1 MLRYFRSANLVAT
14 VNPSISVKEVL
25 AKNGRHDSMDNFEID
40 GVADYLERSRNRT
53 QSFIISPVVRMF
65 HDSLGQKSEQYQA
78 YFNEMMKNSRR
89 AHNIHTKV
97 LGSREEAPTAG
108 LRDLELRLEGLLG
121 EIDRTVVADCFVRAA
136 AETAVKETALLDT

>member
-1 MLRYFRSANLVAT
+1 
-14 VNPSISVKEVL
+14 
-25 AKNGRHDSMDNFEID
+25 
-40 GVADYLERSRNRT
+40 
-53 QSFIISPVVRMF
+53 MF
-65 HDSLGQKSEQYQA
+65 HDSLGQKSEQYKA

-121 EIDRTVVADCFVRAA
+121 EIDRTVVADCLCGP
-136 AETAVKETALLDT
+136 LLKQLSKRRPFSIREVAH